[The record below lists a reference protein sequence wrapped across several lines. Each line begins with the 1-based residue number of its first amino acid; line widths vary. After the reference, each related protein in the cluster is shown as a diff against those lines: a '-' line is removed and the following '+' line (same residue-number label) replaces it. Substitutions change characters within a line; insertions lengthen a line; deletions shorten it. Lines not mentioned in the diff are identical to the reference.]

1 MKADAKISHMAQL
14 TPQDDY
20 IKTALRL
27 PRDVHAQIQ
36 QAATASGRSMNAEIV
51 ARLQGSLDSSVST
64 QASTS
69 ELPRLYVLLDSN
81 GYPLSWSEIR
91 EHLKAI
97 REAGKLNVVEME
109 TYVVTPDMESNSRR
123 NEAVVKLA
131 AYYRKQGKSGEITD

>member
-1 MKADAKISHMAQL
+1 
-14 TPQDDY
+14 
-20 IKTALRL
+20 
-27 PRDVHAQIQ
+27 
-36 QAATASGRSMNAEIV
+36 MNAEIV

-64 QASTS
+64 QVSTS

-109 TYVVTPDMESNSRR
+109 THVVTPDMESNSRR